1 MAEQSIATAY
11 ITLIPS
17 LRGAQA
23 EIESQLG
30 AIDGTRSGE
39 KLGGSI
45 AKGIGGAKF
54 GAIAGAAATVVNRA
68 MSAISSSMGGALRR
82 VDTLNNFGKVMGNLG
97 SSRRCPRGSTGCPH
111 PWTA

>member
-54 GAIAGAAATVVNRA
+54 GASAGAAATVVNRA
-68 MSAISSSMGGALRR
+68 MSAISSSMSGALRR

-97 SSRRCPRGSTGCPH
+97 
-111 PWTA
+111 